1 MIPIDHE
8 ARGEDLQWLA
18 DTGENAIGAA
28 ARLGL
33 TYAALE
39 KWARNRMPDVWAV
52 LIERNPRDANGRT
65 GGANQ
70 WRRSA

>member
-1 MIPIDHE
+1 VIPIDHD

-33 TYAALE
+33 SFAALE
-39 KWARNRMPDVWAV
+39 RWARRNMPETWAV
-52 LIERNPRDANGRT
+52 LLERNPRDANARS

-70 WRRSA
+70 WRKSA